1 MNQVSSLTLK
11 EVLAQGS
18 KVLLDFFSSEELQD
32 HAIFTTLV
40 CPSKKVESNQSKF
53 AR

>member
-18 KVLLDFFSSEELQD
+18 KVLDFFSSEELQD